1 MAGRL
6 PFDFTL
12 TSGKATKLSRQV
24 KPAALVGRSDFV
36 LIGANFAFPPWENS
50 QLKLTVQ
57 I

>member
-36 LIGANFAFPPWENS
+36 LIGANFAFPLWENS